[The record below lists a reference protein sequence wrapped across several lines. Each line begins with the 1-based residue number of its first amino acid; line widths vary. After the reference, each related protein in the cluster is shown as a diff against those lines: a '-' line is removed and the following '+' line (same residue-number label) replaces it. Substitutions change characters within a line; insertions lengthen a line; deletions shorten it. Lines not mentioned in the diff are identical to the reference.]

1 MSWLQRT
8 SKNRRLGRGHVLS
21 VKLRSS
27 HVRAARVRLI
37 ALALAVSFSTV
48 FGVYMLWRVGEWT
61 LNRLVYEN
69 KAFAIREIDVQ
80 TDGVIAPDQL
90 RRWAGVK
97 PGENLVALDLARV
110 RRDLE
115 LSSLIESVAVERV
128 LPHTLR
134 LRVVEREPLVQVLV
148 PRPGP
153 NGVCEIK
160 MLQLDLECNV
170 MQPLERQ
177 QRVTPLTAADEL
189 LPILAGLQ
197 PNELVPAKRLESPQV
212 RAALQ
217 LVALFECSPMVGVVD
232 LQRIDLSA
240 PEILQ
245 VTTRQGGEVTFAT
258 KDLERQLRRWAAV
271 YQYGQ
276 TNNVAIASLDLS
288 VANNVPVRWMAA
300 GAVPPIPTKK
310 VNPQRNRKK
319 NV

>member
-1 MSWLQRT
+1 MS
-8 SKNRRLGRGHVLS
+8 RGHVLS

-27 HVRAARVRLI
+27 HVRAARLRLV
-37 ALALAVSFSTV
+37 ALALAVSFSTI
-48 FGVYMLWRVGEWT
+48 FGVYLLWRIGEWT

-69 KAFAIREIDVQ
+69 SAFAIRAIDVQ
-80 TDGVIAPDQL
+80 TNGVISRDQL

-97 PGENLVALDLARV
+97 LGENLVALDLARV
-110 RRDLE
+110 RRDLK

-134 LRVVEREPLVQVLV
+134 LRVVEREPVVQVKVL
-148 PRPGP
+148 RPGAS
-153 NGVCEIK
+153 GGYEWK
-160 MLQLDLECNV
+160 MLQLDFEGNV
-170 MQPLERQ
+170 MQPLEPQ
-177 QRVTPLTAADEL
+177 QRATTLTPADEP
-189 LPILAGLQ
+189 LPLLAGLQ
-197 PNELVPAKRLESPQV
+197 PNELVPAKRLDSPQV

-217 LVALFECSPMVGVVD
+217 LVTLFESSPMAGVVG
-232 LQRIDLSA
+232 LKGIDLSS

-245 VTTRQGGEVTFAT
+245 VTTGQGSEVTFAT
-258 KDLERQLRRWAAV
+258 SDLERQLRRWEAV

-288 VANNVPVRWMAA
+288 VANNVPVRWMVAS
-300 GAVPPIPTKK
+300 AVPPLAPKK